1 MTTQPEASSQSAAF
15 PPIRETFR
23 KLTKFYIP
31 LAIQGMSMSL
41 TYPLVASI
49 VSHGKLGASEYAVF
63 AQSQAI
69 MFFVGSVG
77 AGMITTGMIFAR
89 SLTGY
94 RNYFKLSILLGCVAA
109 LLQFLCCVPPF
120 DNIVFGKL
128 YHLDGELFDIGKKT
142 LLCAIPMNFTFFAR
156 NPFLSTLFAEK
167 RSDKA
172 TLATFVRIGMTWLG
186 SVIFVKLGLTG
197 WMWGLGLTTVAVIT
211 ESQLFKYFASPYIKS
226 LDDAPNKEKASISR
240 QLAFTLPLSL
250 GGSLMT
256 ISGVMI
262 GIFLGKAPDPGVS
275 REVHY
280 MAMGIMAPLGGAA
293 ARMQSVT
300 VAFPPSKYGSRAI
313 TLFTLCVGITMCSI
327 SLILQIPQIS
337 RWYFVDV
344 QNLAPELVRNAKIVM
359 LIYCTGPF
367 LHAIR
372 SNSEGIAALRR
383 RPNATLSGQATY
395 LATLVIVFFLLV
407 HFAPIGGYMMGA
419 ISVLSALIASY
430 LALRIAL
437 IYNDLADNY
446 EIPNMPRQNGRDGHH

>member
-1 MTTQPEASSQSAAF
+1 MSTTQESVANEEALPSLSD
-15 PPIRETFR
+15 TFK
-23 KLTKFYIP
+23 KLIKFYIP

-49 VSHGKLGASEYAVF
+49 VSHGKLGASEYAVY

-77 AGMITTGMIFAR
+77 AGLITTGMIFAR
-89 SLTGY
+89 SRTGF
-94 RNYFKLSILLGCVAA
+94 RNFFRLSYSLGALAA

-120 DNIVFGKL
+120 DNFVFGKL
-128 YHLDGELFDIGKKT
+128 YHLDGDLFEIGKKT

-156 NPFLSTLFAEK
+156 NPFLATLFAEK

-172 TLATFVRIGMTWLG
+172 TLGTFVRIGLTWAG
-186 SVIFVKLGLTG
+186 SVIFVKLGWTG
-197 WMWGLGLTTVAVIT
+197 WAWGLGLTTVAVIT
-211 ESQLFKYFASPYIKS
+211 ESQIFRYFATPYIKA
-226 LDDAPNKEKASISR
+226 LDDAPEKEKAPISR

-256 ISGVMI
+256 ISGVMV
-262 GIFLGKAPDPGVS
+262 GIFLGKAPDPVVS

-280 MAMGIMAPLGGAA
+280 IAMGIMAPLCGAA

-300 VAFPPSKYGSRAI
+300 VAFPPAKYGSKAI
-313 TLFTLCVGITMCSI
+313 TLFTLCVGIVMCSI
-327 SLILQIPQIS
+327 SIILQTPLVAN
-337 RWYFVDV
+337 WYFIEV
-344 QNLAPELVRNAKIVM
+344 QNLAPELVKNAKFVM
-359 LIYCTGPF
+359 LIYCMGPF

-407 HFAPIGGYMMGA
+407 HHAPIGGYMMGA
-419 ISVLSALIASY
+419 ISILSALIASY
-430 LALRIAL
+430 LALRVAL
-437 IYNDLADNY
+437 IFNDLADNY
-446 EIPNMPRQNGRDGHH
+446 DIPHQPRQNGRDGQH